1 MVDSPEARPP
11 FRRPPFPQEPE
22 TFEEFLRFCCML
34 DEIHWDIGPLRMEKP
49 PPASVIGWWT
59 IIAHGVERKQYIG
72 YD

>member
-22 TFEEFLRFCCML
+22 KFEEFLRFRCML
-34 DEIHWDIGPLRMEKP
+34 EGDLWHIGPLRLEKP
-49 PPASVIGWWT
+49 PPNSICEWWT
-59 IIAHGVERKQYIG
+59 CDWPERVQDIG